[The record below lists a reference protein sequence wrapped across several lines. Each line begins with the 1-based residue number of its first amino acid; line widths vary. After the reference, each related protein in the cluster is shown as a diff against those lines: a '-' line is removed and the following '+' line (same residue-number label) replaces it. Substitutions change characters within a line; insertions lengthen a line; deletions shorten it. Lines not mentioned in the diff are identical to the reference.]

1 MLDLKDLERYTRI
14 KNNVL
19 KKATLYDLSQLY

>member
-14 KNNVL
+14 KNNIL
-19 KKATLYDLSQLY
+19 KKAQLFDLSQIY